1 MVNFAAWLQE
11 AVLDYCVML
20 LELRTTAMQTKKKQK
35 KNPAVYVTRLIND
48 LQAVFTPTA
57 INKLAA
63 YREKRIDSEGEQF
76 ERALVLVRPST
87 SGGDRR
93 ALAVTELQSLGL
105 LKEGRASTS
114 RGSDLHGDSIVMQ
127 TEPVAVVSTA
137 LTTLPA
143 IHTTV
148 DKQQHQ
154 QQRAEQRSRQRR
166 AVTASKDKTVIV
178 KEPGQAEILSEC
190 FATMAAVLSRL
201 LLRKQRDPI
210 ALCAVRRCF
219 CLTVLLFC

>member
-11 AVLDYCVML
+11 AVLDYCAML
-20 LELRTTAMQTKKKQK
+20 LELRTSAMQAKKKQK
-35 KNPAVYVTRLIND
+35 KNPAVYVSRLIND
-48 LQAVFTPTA
+48 LQAVFAPTA

-76 ERALVLVRPST
+76 ERALALVRPST

-93 ALAVTELQSLGL
+93 ALAVTELLSLGL

-114 RGSDLHGDSIVMQ
+114 RGSDLHSDSIVVQ
-127 TEPVAVVSTA
+127 TEPAASTS

-143 IHTTV
+143 IHSTV

-166 AVTASKDKTVIV
+166 AVSASKDKTVIV
-178 KEPGQAEILSEC
+178 KEPSQAEILSEC
-190 FATMAAVLSRL
+190 FTTMAAVLSRL
-201 LLRKQRDPI
+201 LLRKQRDPM

-219 CLTVLLFC
+219 CLTVLLFG

>member
-63 YREKRIDSEGEQF
+63 YREKRIDSEGEKF
-76 ERALVLVRPST
+76 ERALALVRPST

-105 LKEGRASTS
+105 LKEVRASTS
-114 RGSDLHGDSIVMQ
+114 RGSDLHGDSIVVQ
-127 TEPVAVVSTA
+127 TEPAASTA

-178 KEPGQAEILSEC
+178 KEPSQSEILSEC
-190 FATMAAVLSRL
+190 FTTMAAVLSRL
-201 LLRKQRDPI
+201 LLRKQRDPM